1 MHKPASEHV
10 LAVIKAGL
18 NAVPVVGGAIAS
30 LIGDYIPTATQRN
43 VQDTLE
49 SLRLHIESLGNRI
62 DVGAINRE
70 EFAEVFK
77 SAYLVIIRTHQ
88 TSKLRAAVLLVSNVL
103 LREGDPEKL
112 SYTEIDHYVR
122 CLDLLSIGGIQTLAL
137 AVRIAEEREPN
148 ALADRSVRIN
158 FEALQEECQPAIA
171 PSLLMGLVG
180 ELDTLNLV
188 HRAGVPNIRSPNYG
202 NYPLEVTPL
211 GGRFAKHLLSV
222 A

>member
-1 MHKPASEHV
+1 MTKPTSEHV
-10 LAVIKAGL
+10 LAVVKAGL
-18 NAVPVVGGAIAS
+18 NAVPYVGGSIAS

-43 VQDTLE
+43 VQETLE
-49 SLRLHIESLGNRI
+49 SLRAHIESLGNRI
-62 DVGAINRE
+62 DVEAINRE

-77 SAYLVIIRTHQ
+77 SAYLVIVRTHQ
-88 TSKLRAAVLLVSNVL
+88 AAKLRAATLLVSNVL

-112 SYTEIDHYVR
+112 SYTEVDHYVR
-122 CLDLLSIGGIQTLAL
+122 CLDLLSVGGIQTLAL
-137 AVRIAEEREPN
+137 AVRLAEEREPN

-158 FEALQEECQPAIA
+158 FDELQARQPAIA

-188 HRAGVPNIRSPNYG
+188 HRAGVPDIRTANYG
-202 NYPLEVTPL
+202 NYTLEVTPL

>member
-18 NAVPVVGGAIAS
+18 NAVPVVGGSIAS

-43 VQDTLE
+43 VQETLE
-49 SLRLHIESLGNRI
+49 SLRAHIESLGNRI
-62 DVGAINRE
+62 DVEAVNRE

-77 SAYLVIIRTHQ
+77 SAYLVIVRTHQ
-88 TSKLRAAVLLVSNVL
+88 TAKLRAAALLVSNVL

-122 CLDLLSIGGIQTLAL
+122 CLDLLSVGGIQTLAL
-137 AVRIAEEREPN
+137 AVRLAEEREPN
-148 ALADRSVRIN
+148 VLAERSVRIN
-158 FEALQEECQPAIA
+158 FDELQARQPAIA

-188 HRAGVPNIRSPNYG
+188 HRAGVPDIRTANYG

>member
-1 MHKPASEHV
+1 MHKPASEHA

-18 NAVPVVGGAIAS
+18 NAVPVVGGSIAS

-43 VQDTLE
+43 VQETLE
-49 SLRLHIESLGNRI
+49 SLRRRIEFLGNRI
-62 DVGAINRE
+62 DVEVINRE

-77 SAYLVIIRTHQ
+77 SAYLVIVRTHQ
-88 TSKLRAAVLLVSNVL
+88 SAKLRAAVLLVSNVL

-122 CLDLLSIGGIQTLAL
+122 CLDLLSVGGIQTLAH
-137 AVRIAEEREPN
+137 AVRLAEEREPN
-148 ALADRSVRIN
+148 VLADRSVRIN
-158 FEALQEECQPAIA
+158 FEDLQACQPAIA

-188 HRAGVPNIRSPNYG
+188 HRAGVPDIRSPNYG

>member
-18 NAVPVVGGAIAS
+18 NAVPVVCGSIAS

-43 VQDTLE
+43 VQKTLE
-49 SLRLHIESLGNRI
+49 SLRAHIESLGNRI
-62 DVGAINRE
+62 DVEAINRE

-88 TSKLRAAVLLVSNVL
+88 SAKLRAAVLLVSNVL

-122 CLDLLSIGGIQTLAL
+122 CLDLLSVGGIQTLAY
-137 AVRIAEEREPN
+137 AVRLAEEREPN
-148 ALADRSVRIN
+148 VLADRSVRIN
-158 FEALQEECQPAIA
+158 FEELQARQPAIA

-188 HRAGVPNIRSPNYG
+188 HRAGVPDIRSPNYG

>member
-1 MHKPASEHV
+1 MQKPTSEHV

-18 NAVPVVGGAIAS
+18 NAVPVVGGPIAS

-43 VQDTLE
+43 VQETLE
-49 SLRLHIESLGNRI
+49 SLRVRIESLGNRI
-62 DVGAINRE
+62 DVEAINRE

-77 SAYLVIIRTHQ
+77 SAYLVIVRTHQ
-88 TSKLRAAVLLVSNVL
+88 AAKLSAAALLVSNVL
-103 LREGDPEKL
+103 LRDGDPEKL

-122 CLDLLSIGGIQTLAL
+122 CLDLLSVGGIQTLAL
-137 AVRIAEEREPN
+137 AVRLAEEREPN
-148 ALADRSVRIN
+148 ALADQSVRIN
-158 FEALQEECQPAIA
+158 FEELQTGQPSVA

-211 GGRFAKHLLSV
+211 GGRFAKHLLLV